1 MSLIN
6 LSGNPYIDG
15 LLWGVKW
22 DLATL
27 NYGFATAPNQYFGYQ
42 VGTIAGFQA
51 FNATQI
57 AATHDTIAQLN
68 GLINMAIVFDADPT
82 MANLRYAEASAVTQ
96 YFDQNFLPVPGVITT
111 AVGTPPD
118 PFFEPTFAHGDI
130 FFNPNDYNNPVKG
143 SFAYATILH
152 ETGHAVGLKHGQST
166 QTYPGGTT
174 VIPALPADRDGMEFS
189 QMTYRSEIGGTAP
202 TYTNEAFGYA
212 QTYMMNDI
220 AALQYLYGA
229 DFSFNSGA
237 TLYAWNATTG
247 EMFINGVGQGTP
259 GANRIFLT
267 IWDGNGTDT
276 YDMSNYTTDVDIDL
290 APGSWSVLA
299 AAQLA
304 ILNTGTGAT
313 ARANVFNALLHNGDL
328 RSLIENATGGS
339 GKDAIHGNLVAN
351 LLLGNDGND
360 RLFGLGGSDR
370 LDGGTG
376 GDRLDGGG
384 GGDTLTGGIGRDRL
398 DGAYGSDQIIGGVGA
413 DTVTGGLGNDAFFFK
428 AFSEG
433 GDSLLDFSSSGA
445 GNNDSFE
452 FRSAGFGGLAG
463 GTLASGL
470 FQSSNA
476 DVARSAS
483 VRFFYEK
490 DTGILRY
497 DADGDGSAAAVVIA
511 TVQAGATIGLSDLV
525 IV

>member
-22 DLATL
+22 DLASL
-27 NYGFATAPNQYFGYQ
+27 NYGFATATNQYFGYQ
-42 VGTIAGFQA
+42 AGTIVGFQV

-68 GLINMAIVFDADPT
+68 GLISLGIVFDADPT
-82 MANLRYAEASAVTQ
+82 VANLRYAEASAVTQ
-96 YFDQNFLPVPGVITT
+96 YFDQNFLPFPGVITT

-118 PFFEPTFAHGDI
+118 PFFAPSFAHGDM
-130 FFNPNDYNNPVKG
+130 FFNPNLYNSPVKG

-152 ETGHAVGLKHGQST
+152 ETGHAVGLKHGQSP

-174 VIPALPADRDGMEFS
+174 VIPALPTDRDGMEFS

-202 TYTNEAFGYA
+202 TYTNEPFGYA
-212 QTYMMNDI
+212 QTYMMLDI

-276 YDMSNYTTDVDIDL
+276 YDMSNYTTDLAIDL

-313 ARANVFNALLHNGDL
+313 ARANVFNALLNNGDL

-339 GKDAIHGNLVAN
+339 GKDAIHGNVVAN

-370 LDGGTG
+370 LDGGAGSDRLEGGVG
-376 GDRLDGGG
+376 GDILS
-384 GGDTLTGGIGRDRL
+384 GGIGKDRL
-398 DGAYGSDQIIGGVGA
+398 NGADGFDHFNGGVGA
-413 DTVTGGLGNDAFFFK
+413 DTMTGGLGNDVFHFNSV
-428 AFSEG
+428 SEG
-433 GDSLLDFSSSGA
+433 RDSLLDFSASS
-445 GNNDSFE
+445 GNNDRFE
-452 FRSAGFGGLAG
+452 FRGQGFGNLPG
-463 GTLASGL
+463 GMIGAAQ
-470 FQSSNA
+470 FQSSTA
-476 DVARSAS
+476 AVANSAS
-483 VRFFYEK
+483 VRFFFEQ

-511 TVQAGATIGLSDLV
+511 TVQAGANIVLNDLL